1 MTTTELINLFF
12 SELKK
17 FNSSNFKTLERADLT
32 IDGDDPIVRK
42 SFSSVITRYFIFR
55 EKHPEITDVDNKIL
69 YYKLKLDQVAK
80 YFSEYPET
88 STDNLIGFQVE
99 LKNYVR
105 EHQSEAED
113 TIAV

>member
-42 SFSSVITRYFIFR
+42 SFSSVITRYF
-55 EKHPEITDVDNKIL
+55 T
-69 YYKLKLDQVAK
+69 
-80 YFSEYPET
+80 T
-88 STDNLIGFQVE
+88 SLN
-99 LKNYVR
+99 
-105 EHQSEAED
+105 
-113 TIAV
+113 